1 MPAAIARWRG
11 NDITERPESPDMTQT
26 LSRLFEPTTWGKL
39 PVRNRIKYGAC
50 CVSNYNE
57 RDGTI
62 TVRELGRMQVIAG
75 TDCGIIT
82 NQGAYPDPLGEGK
95 AYFRQVALHDDRFLP
110 QFEKIAG
117 WIHAAG
123 AVAIQQILHAGRY
136 GGIDLGYCI
145 QPSVVPQTLPHFR
158 PPREVTKEQIRETI
172 AQHADAARRAL
183 KAGFD
188 GTEITSFMG
197 YLLANFNSKFT
208 NRRSDEYGGSLKNR
222 GRFMCELIDAIKQAQ
237 GDAPLVIR
245 LNGAELMDRWGGNT
259 EDECFE
265 LMQMAAERGVDMISV
280 TVGWQEAPESSIGRD
295 IPPGHWNHLARRAK
309 QLLPATPITFGNRL
323 PDPAMANQCIADGD
337 FDFWEVCRPLLAD
350 PDLVRKAAAGRMK
363 EVRRCIGS
371 LNCLSRLFRDLPYT
385 CTMNPQLGHE
395 YDPAYQLQPAV
406 APKKIMVIGAGPS
419 GMECA
424 ITAARRGHAVT
435 VFERGDDVG
444 GSLAGYAKHDLA
456 NSDDLMSV
464 VDYYRH
470 MVQALNIELRLRSTI
485 DPKAMRGMLHQYD
498 AAVVATGAR
507 VDHAALPAPTQPG
520 LLVDAAEVAAGRVV
534 PGQRVVVLGGGKIGL
549 TLAEALKHR
558 EGREVTVV
566 EPAKRIAGDVMPSFK
581 WRHTAWIEELGIPVL
596 TSTRVL
602 AIGDG
607 GVRVVAADGS
617 QTLLPA
623 DTVIAAGERRPN
635 QELFHELEWLIDELH
650 GCGDALVPRGLTQ
663 AIHDGF
669 RLGARI

>member
-1 MPAAIARWRG
+1 
-11 NDITERPESPDMTQT
+11 MTRT
-26 LSRLFEPTTWGKL
+26 LDRLFEPARWGKL
-39 PVRNRIKYGAC
+39 ESRNRIKYGAC

-75 TDCGIIT
+75 TQCGIIT

-110 QFEKIAG
+110 EFEKIAG
-117 WIHAAG
+117 WIHDAG
-123 AVAIQQILHAGRY
+123 AIAIQQILHAGRY

-145 QPSVVPQTLPHFR
+145 QPSIVPQTLPHFR
-158 PPREVTKEQIRETI
+158 PPREITKDQIRETI
-172 AQHADAARRAL
+172 KQHADAAVRSL

-188 GTEITSFMG
+188 GTEVTSFMG
-197 YLLANFNSKFT
+197 YLLATFNSRFT
-208 NRRSDEYGGSLKNR
+208 NRRTDEYGGSLKNR

-237 GDAPLVIR
+237 GDAPLVVR
-245 LNGAELMDRWGGNT
+245 LNGAELMDRWGGNS

-265 LMQMAAERGVDMISV
+265 LMQMAAEHGVDMISV

-295 IPPGHWNHLARRAK
+295 IAPGYWNRLAVRAK
-309 QLLPATPITFGNRL
+309 KLLPDTPIAFGNRL
-323 PDPAMANQCIADGD
+323 PDPAMANQCIEDGE

-350 PDLVRKAAAGRMK
+350 PDLVRKAQAGRMG
-363 EVRRCIGS
+363 EVKRCVGS

-395 YDPAYQLQPAV
+395 YDPAYQVTPAV
-406 APKKIMVIGAGPS
+406 VPKRIMVIGAGPS

-424 ITAARRGHAVT
+424 VTAARRGHQVT
-435 VFERGDDVG
+435 VFERGPDIG
-444 GSLAGYAKHDLA
+444 GSLAGYARNDLA
-456 NSDDLMSV
+456 NSDDLKSV
-464 VDYYRH
+464 IDYYRN
-470 MVQALNIELRLRSTI
+470 MAQALNIEVKCNATI

-507 VDHAALPAPTQPG
+507 IDQTLLPKPTQDG
-520 LLVDAAEVAAGRVV
+520 LLVDAADVASGRVV

-549 TLAEALKHR
+549 TLAEALRQNH
-558 EGREVTVV
+558 GRDVAVV
-566 EPAKRIAGDVMPSFK
+566 ESDKRIAGDVMPSFK
-581 WRHTAWIEELGIPVL
+581 WRHTAWIEELGIPAH
-596 TSTRVL
+596 TGCKVL

-607 GVRVVAADGS
+607 GVRIGRADG
-617 QTLLPA
+617 TEEFLPA
-623 DTVIAAGERRPN
+623 DTVIAAVARRPN
-635 QELFHELEWLIDELH
+635 QELFHELEWMIDELH
-650 GCGDALVPRGLTQ
+650 GCGDSLVPRGLTQ

-669 RLGARI
+669 RLGARL

>member
-1 MPAAIARWRG
+1 
-11 NDITERPESPDMTQT
+11 MTQT
-26 LSRLFEPTTWGKL
+26 LSRLFEPAKWGKL
-39 PVRNRIKYGAC
+39 ESRNRIKYGAC

-75 TDCGIIT
+75 TQCGIIT

-110 QFEKIAG
+110 EFEKIAG

-123 AVAIQQILHAGRY
+123 AIAIQQILHAGRY

-145 QPSVVPQTLPHFR
+145 QPSIVPQTLPHFR
-158 PPREVTKEQIRETI
+158 PPREITKEQIRETI

-183 KAGFD
+183 RAGFD
-188 GTEITSFMG
+188 GTEVTSFMG

-208 NRRSDEYGGSLKNR
+208 NRRTDEYGGSLRNR

-237 GDAPLVIR
+237 GDAPLVVR
-245 LNGAELMDRWGGNT
+245 LNGAELMDRWGGNS

-265 LMQMAAERGVDMISV
+265 LMQMAAEHGVDMISV

-295 IPPGHWNHLARRAK
+295 IAPGYWNRLAARAK
-309 QLLPATPITFGNRL
+309 KLLPDTPIAFGNRL
-323 PDPAMANQCIADGD
+323 PDPAMADRCIENGE

-350 PDLVRKAAAGRMK
+350 PDLVRKAQAGKMNQVK
-363 EVRRCIGS
+363 RCVGS

-395 YDPAYQLQPAV
+395 YDPAYQITPAV

-424 ITAARRGHAVT
+424 VTAARRGHQVT
-435 VFERGDDVG
+435 VFERGPDIG

-456 NSDDLMSV
+456 NSDDLTSV
-464 VDYYRH
+464 VDYYRN
-470 MVQALNIELRLRSTI
+470 MAQALNIEVKFNSTI
-485 DPKAMRGMLHQYD
+485 DPKAMRGLLHQYD
-498 AAVVATGAR
+498 VAVVATGAR
-507 VDHAALPAPTQPG
+507 IDHTLLPKPTQDG
-520 LLVDAAEVAAGRVV
+520 LLVDAADVASGKVV

-549 TLAEALKHR
+549 TLAEALKHTH
-558 EGREVTVV
+558 GREVCVV
-566 EPAKRIAGDVMPSFK
+566 ESDKRIAGDVMPSFK
-581 WRHTAWIEELGIPVL
+581 WRHTAWIEELGIPAH
-596 TSTRVL
+596 TGCRVL

-607 GVRVVAADGS
+607 GVRIGRADGS
-617 QTLLPA
+617 EEFLAA
-623 DTVIAAGERRPN
+623 DTVIAAVARRPN
-635 QELFHELEWLIDELH
+635 QELFHELEWMIDELH
-650 GCGDALVPRGLTQ
+650 GCGDSLVPRGLTQ

-669 RLGARI
+669 RLGARL

>member
-1 MPAAIARWRG
+1 
-11 NDITERPESPDMTQT
+11 MTHT
-26 LSRLFEPTTWGKL
+26 LSRLFEPAKWGKL
-39 PVRNRIKYGAC
+39 ESRNRVKYGAC

-75 TDCGIIT
+75 TQCGIIT

-110 QFEKIAG
+110 EFEKIAG
-117 WIHAAG
+117 WIHDAG
-123 AVAIQQILHAGRY
+123 AIAIQQILHAGRY

-145 QPSVVPQTLPHFR
+145 QPSIVPQTLPHFR
-158 PPREVTKEQIRETI
+158 PPREITKEQIRETI
-172 AQHADAARRAL
+172 AQHADAAKRAL
-183 KAGFD
+183 RAGFD
-188 GTEITSFMG
+188 GTEVTSFMG

-208 NRRSDEYGGSLKNR
+208 NRRTDEYGGSVKNR

-245 LNGAELMDRWGGNT
+245 LNGAELMDRWGGNS

-265 LMQMAAERGVDMISV
+265 LMQMAGERGVDMISV

-295 IPPGHWNHLARRAK
+295 IPPGYWNRLAARAK
-309 QLLPATPITFGNRL
+309 KLLPGTPIAFGNRL
-323 PDPAMANQCIADGD
+323 PDPAMANQCIESGE

-350 PDLVRKAAAGRMK
+350 PDLVRKAQAGKMNQVK
-363 EVRRCIGS
+363 RCVGS

-395 YDPAYQLQPAV
+395 YDPAYQVTPAV
-406 APKKIMVIGAGPS
+406 APKNVMVIGAGPS

-424 ITAARRGHAVT
+424 VTAARRGHKVT
-435 VFERGDDVG
+435 VFERGSDIG

-456 NSDDLMSV
+456 NSDDLKSV
-464 VDYYRH
+464 VDYYRN
-470 MVQALNIELRLRSTI
+470 MAQALNIEVKFNAAI

-498 AAVVATGAR
+498 VAVVATGAR
-507 VDHAALPAPTQPG
+507 IDHSLLPRPTQDG
-520 LLVDAAEVAAGRVV
+520 LLVDAADVASGKVT

-549 TLAEALKHR
+549 TLAEALKHNH
-558 EGREVTVV
+558 GRDVVVV
-566 EPAKRIAGDVMPSFK
+566 ESDKRIAGDVMPSFK
-581 WRHTAWIEELGIPVL
+581 WRHTAWIEELGIPAH
-596 TSTRVL
+596 TSSQVL

-607 GVRVVAADGS
+607 GVRIRRADG
-617 QTLLPA
+617 TEEFLPA
-623 DTVIAAGERRPN
+623 DTVIAAVARRPN
-635 QELFHELEWLIDELH
+635 QELFHELEWMIDELH
-650 GCGDALVPRGLTQ
+650 GCGDSLVPRGLTQ

-669 RLGARI
+669 RLGARL